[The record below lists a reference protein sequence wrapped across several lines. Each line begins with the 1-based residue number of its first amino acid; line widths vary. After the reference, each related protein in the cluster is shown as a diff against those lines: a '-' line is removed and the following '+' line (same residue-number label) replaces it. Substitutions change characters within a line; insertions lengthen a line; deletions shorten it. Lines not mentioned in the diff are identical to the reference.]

1 MLTPNLVSSPFTS
14 AVFPALDF
22 SAKIALTSSKVTDF
36 LFSLGFSGELEKA
49 DSILSTMSLIDVIMS
64 LTVDSISLSLFVLF
78 LSSSNSK
85 INYSSCP
92 SVLPPSLISLTSTDW
107 TDCPGSNKNTCL

>member
-36 LFSLGFSGELEKA
+36 LFSLGFSGELENA
-49 DSILSTMSLIDVIMS
+49 DSIVPTISLIVVIMS
-64 LTVDSISLSLFVLF
+64 LMTDLGQIQSHLSVPQ
-78 LSSSNSK
+78 K
-85 INYSSCP
+85 
-92 SVLPPSLISLTSTDW
+92 
-107 TDCPGSNKNTCL
+107 K

>member
-1 MLTPNLVSSPFTS
+1 MLTPNLVSNPFTS
-14 AVFPALDF
+14 AVLPALDF

-64 LTVDSISLSLFVLF
+64 LTVDNISLNLFVLF
-78 LSSSNSK
+78 LSSSSSK
-85 INYSSCP
+85 
-92 SVLPPSLISLTSTDW
+92 D
-107 TDCPGSNKNTCL
+107 